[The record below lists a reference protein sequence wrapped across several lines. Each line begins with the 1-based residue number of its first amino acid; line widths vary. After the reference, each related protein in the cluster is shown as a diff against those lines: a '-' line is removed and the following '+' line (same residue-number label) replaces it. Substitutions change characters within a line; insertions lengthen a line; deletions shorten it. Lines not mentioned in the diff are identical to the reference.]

1 MGGPININGLAET
14 MVGGQ
19 RGMQQSVPEQEGI
32 LRVPLVWTFA
42 GHYRREVSS
51 SQPTSES
58 VTVCTG
64 ILPTTSC
71 IEPVVKVVSLNS
83 SDFMSKNSCH

>member
-64 ILPTTSC
+64 ILPTISC
-71 IEPVVKVVSLNS
+71 IEPVVKVVSPN
-83 SDFMSKNSCH
+83 FEY